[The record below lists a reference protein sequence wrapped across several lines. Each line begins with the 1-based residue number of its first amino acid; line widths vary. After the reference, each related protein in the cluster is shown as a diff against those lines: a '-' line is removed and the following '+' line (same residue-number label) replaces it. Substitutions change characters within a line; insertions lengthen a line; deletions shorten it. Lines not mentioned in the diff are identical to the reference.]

1 MDQPTNARSAERR
14 RTPGRRLTDRQ
25 TAVLELVSAGLEN
38 KEIGHRLGI
47 SEQAVK
53 EHVSNL
59 LRLLSAPNRA
69 ALADAAATLRV
80 VGSMDVASEW
90 LGLVFLH
97 APMNAALHEGP
108 EHRFIAVNDA
118 YRRAA
123 GPRELVG
130 RTFREAFPDL
140 DEVGIKKFLDQA
152 YSTGRPVSVTDVPAR
167 WYRGNEGDLDQ
178 GYLTILLEPM
188 RHADGSVG
196 GVAQFSIDVTKEVE
210 ARDAAK
216 QLAGEQI
223 AILDQL
229 PCGVIVVDQEGYVTK
244 LNDAGKRMV
253 PWDGAARTRPSQL
266 LELRDP
272 RTGGGLAETAR
283 PLMRALKGERFPEA
297 DCVGIVLSTGERLP
311 LRVSAAPLFDD
322 KGGVRGAIAVFT
334 RIPGD

>member
-1 MDQPTNARSAERR
+1 MNESTNVRAAERR

-80 VGSMDVASEW
+80 VGSTDVASEW
-90 LGLVFLH
+90 LGLVFMH
-97 APMNAALHEGP
+97 APMLAALHEGP

-140 DEVGIKKFLDQA
+140 DEAGIKTFLDQA
-152 YSTGRPVSVTDVPAR
+152 YAAGAPVSATDIPAR
-167 WYRGNEGDLDQ
+167 WYRGKDGGLDD
-178 GYLTILLEPM
+178 GYLKILIEPM

-210 ARDAAK
+210 AREAADL
-216 QLAGEQI
+216 LAAEQI

-229 PCGVIVVDQEGYVTK
+229 PCGVIVVDREGYVIK
-244 LNDAGKRMV
+244 MNDAGKRMV
-253 PWDGAARTRPSQL
+253 PWDGAAKTRPSKL

-272 RTGGGLAETAR
+272 RTRGDLPESAR
-283 PLMRALKGERFPEA
+283 PLTRALKGERFPET
-297 DCVGIVLSTGERLP
+297 DCAGVVVASGERLP

-334 RIPGD
+334 RVAGD

>member
-1 MDQPTNARSAERR
+1 MSDPNRVETERR

-25 TAVLELVSAGLEN
+25 TAVLELVSTGLEN

-80 VGSMDVASEW
+80 VGSTDVASEW

-97 APMNAALHEGP
+97 APMLAALHEGP

-140 DEVGIKKFLDQA
+140 EEAGIKTFLDQA
-152 YSTGRPVSVTDVPAR
+152 YATGAPVSATDIPAR
-167 WYRGNEGDLDQ
+167 WHRGNDGGLEP
-178 GYLTILLEPM
+178 GYMTVLIEPM

-210 ARDAAK
+210 AREAADL
-216 QLAGEQI
+216 LAGEQL

-229 PCGVIVVDQEGYVTK
+229 PCGVIVVDREGYVIK
-244 LNDAGKRMV
+244 MNDTGRRMV

-272 RTGGGLAETAR
+272 VTGGDLDESAR
-283 PLMRALKGERFPEA
+283 PLMLALKGERFPET
-297 DCVGIVLSTGERLP
+297 DCVGVVLETGERLS

-322 KGGVRGAIAVFT
+322 KGGVRGAVAVFT
-334 RIPGD
+334 RVPGD

>member
-1 MDQPTNARSAERR
+1 M
-14 RTPGRRLTDRQ
+14 TDRQ
-25 TAVLELVSAGLEN
+25 TAVLELVSTGLEN

-80 VGSMDVASEW
+80 VGSTDVASEW

-97 APMNAALHEGP
+97 APMLAALHEGP

-140 DEVGIKKFLDQA
+140 EEAGIKTFLDQA
-152 YSTGRPVSVTDVPAR
+152 YATGAPVCATDIPAR
-167 WYRGNEGDLDQ
+167 WHRGKDGGLEP
-178 GYLTILLEPM
+178 GYMTVLIEPM

-210 ARDAAK
+210 AREAADL
-216 QLAGEQI
+216 LAGEQL

-229 PCGVIVVDQEGYVTK
+229 PCGVIVVDREGYVIK
-244 LNDAGKRMV
+244 MNDTGRRMV
-253 PWDGAARTRPSQL
+253 PWDGAARTRPSKL

-272 RTGGGLAETAR
+272 VTGGDLDESAR
-283 PLMRALKGERFPEA
+283 PLMLALKGERFPET
-297 DCVGIVLSTGERLP
+297 DCVGVVLETGERLS

-322 KGGVRGAIAVFT
+322 KGGVRGAVAVFT
-334 RIPGD
+334 RVPGD